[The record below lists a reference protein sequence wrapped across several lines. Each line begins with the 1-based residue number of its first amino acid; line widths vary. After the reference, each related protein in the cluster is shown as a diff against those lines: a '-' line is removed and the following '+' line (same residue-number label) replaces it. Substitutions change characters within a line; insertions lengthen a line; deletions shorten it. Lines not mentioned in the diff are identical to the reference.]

1 MHHPVRV
8 ALLAL
13 CILLVGIIA
22 VQAAELYVAKERG
35 DNQNAGTKDAPFK
48 NLEAALKVAKPGDK
62 IFVAQGNYVG
72 LRDKGYLEAP
82 QPVELMGGY
91 SSDFSGRDI
100 VKFAT
105 TVAPNNESAASGRRP
120 LLSILNVPAGS
131 HFILDGFIFDRGEQN
146 AYSPKDGF
154 IKGLGGR
161 ILSATEKPSTGNS
174 TVEEPLAVLHQ
185 QSQREDR
192 R

>member
-91 SSDFSGRDI
+91 SLRFLRPGYRKIRDHGG
-100 VKFAT
+100 A
-105 TVAPNNESAASGRRP
+105 
-120 LLSILNVPAGS
+120 
-131 HFILDGFIFDRGEQN
+131 EQ
-146 AYSPKDGF
+146 
-154 IKGLGGR
+154 
-161 ILSATEKPSTGNS
+161 
-174 TVEEPLAVLHQ
+174 
-185 QSQREDR
+185 
-192 R
+192 